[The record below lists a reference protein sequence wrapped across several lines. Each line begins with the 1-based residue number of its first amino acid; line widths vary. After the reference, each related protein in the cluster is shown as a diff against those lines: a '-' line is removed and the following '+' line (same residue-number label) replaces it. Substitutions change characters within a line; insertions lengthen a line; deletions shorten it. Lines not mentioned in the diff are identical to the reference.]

1 MSHITEHR
9 IRRSSIQR
17 EAEVWTTL
25 AILCTYQNIKVMLL
39 LQIKLIAQSVGC
51 TPSPACAHIICSLI
65 LCAVVIGIGSVGI
78 KYREECTP
86 GRCSL
91 IIVQLSTVNQ
101 IFDWLDFQVT
111 SSMQVMINTL
121 VVTRLLIQHLIDR
134 VNRIRVV
141 FIHPAFQI
149 FGCGIIAIGIIHR
162 DSRVSTEHIGKLI
175 AILVTNLDTLILLVL
190 IVDILTNLH
199 NIHALVIAIDDML

>member
-101 IFDWLDFQVT
+101 IFDWLDFQIT
-111 SSMQVMINTL
+111 CSMQILVDAL
-121 VVTRLLIQHLIDR
+121 VVTRLLVQHFIDW
-134 VNRIRVV
+134 VYRIRVIIINPV
-141 FIHPAFQI
+141 LQI
-149 FGCGIIAIGIIHR
+149 LSLGIAAVGIIHR
-162 DSRVSTEHIGKLI
+162 DSRVSTEHIRKLI
-175 AILVTNLDTLILLVL
+175 AILATNLDTLILLVL
-190 IVDILTNLH
+190 IVNVLTNLH
-199 NIHALVIAIDDML
+199 YIHTLFSTIDDML

>member
-101 IFDWLDFQVT
+101 IFDWLDFQIT
-111 SSMQVMINTL
+111 CSMQILVDAL
-121 VVTRLLIQHLIDR
+121 VVTRLLVQHFIDW
-134 VNRIRVV
+134 VYRIRVIIINPV
-141 FIHPAFQI
+141 LQI
-149 FGCGIIAIGIIHR
+149 LSLGIAAVGIIHR
-162 DSRVSTEHIGKLI
+162 DSRVSTEHVRKLI
-175 AILVTNLDTLILLVL
+175 AILATNLDTLILLVL
-190 IVDILTNLH
+190 IVNVLTNLH
-199 NIHALVIAIDDML
+199 YIHTLFSTIDDML